1 MLYRNR
7 GHGTLSSLAP
17 YVQCLVQGFGAQHL
31 WGASWGV
38 LQDLRDVTN
47 KVFWIWERPVTC
59 HSSINKPTKVG
70 SYSDYYTLL
79 VCSEL
84 CITWEIQTEWR
95 QSLVSSV
102 EFFFAGLVFPAAVTS
117 GNRIAK
123 TITKCT
129 LLVSGLAEELAQTLS
144 LLSPWIMVFLT
155 QHHSW
160 GSQGCSSDSPLTQ
173 AFSESVFPCPL
184 WSVSTALG
192 CISPNYPVAGNVF
205 HRETG

>member
-144 LLSPWIMVFLT
+144 LLSPWIMVFFNT
-155 QHHSW
+155 A
-160 GSQGCSSDSPLTQ
+160 SQLRQPGLQLRQSFDSGL
-173 AFSESVFPCPL
+173 
-184 WSVSTALG
+184 
-192 CISPNYPVAGNVF
+192 
-205 HRETG
+205 